1 MRNVLVLL
9 ILSTLLF
16 TSCSSHRSVGNGAYS
31 DISLERNSDQYKLT
45 RLKEVNTTS
54 KAIFGIPIGKKADKQ
69 GVVVRFNGINLSAQK
84 KFLPTLSMVALSVVT
99 GVTIHSIIES
109 NFEEKAISYAISGIA
124 AIPIA
129 GAMNNQIWS
138 NSAYSRA
145 SWNANSEL
153 LDNNPNIDVFLNPK
167 YQIKTKNGLWTQ
179 KVELKAKVMGAEILT
194 DN

>member
-9 ILSTLLF
+9 ILSTLLL

-31 DISLERNSDQYKLT
+31 DISLERSSDQYKLT
-45 RLKEVNTTS
+45 RLKEVNTKS
-54 KAIFGIPIGKKADKQ
+54 KAIFGIPVGKKADKQ
-69 GVVVRFNGINLSAQK
+69 GIVVRFNGINLGAQQ
-84 KFLPTLSMVALSVVT
+84 KFLPTLSMVALTVFT
-99 GVTIHSIIES
+99 GFTINNIIEQD
-109 NFEEKAISYAISGIA
+109 FDEKALSYAISGVA

-129 GAMNNQIWS
+129 GAINNQIWS

-167 YQIKTKNGLWTQ
+167 YQIRTKNGFWTQ
-179 KVELKAKVMGAEILT
+179 KVELKANVMGAEIIT
-194 DN
+194 DK